1 MPNEEMARNI
11 KEEFG
16 PGTFIPNSKLE
27 LFKAMVAASQYE
39 KEQAKIEQ

>member
-1 MPNEEMARNI
+1 MARNI

-16 PGTFIPNSKLE
+16 PGTFIPKSKLE